1 MYILEKIAVT
11 TFPLLLTLPLVR
23 IAILTPLAQRMN
35 AFRLINLLYPYILK
49 KKILKRTKTRIVIPF
64 FPCCFSL
71 KLLHLFLYFLFFY
84 PFLDSIPRFLEF
96 CSNERQTL
104 SSVDIPGFC
113 LSLANCPRCTCLRM
127 KAKGPRRLEACGW
140 RVLLVPDS
148 VSPPLSC
155 FRSLSAIISI
165 TTAAATTSTAL
176 WSRFLNTR
184 GKLSYLYTHG
194 NRIVFRLLPSFS
206 CFSYS
211 PNGIC

>member
-1 MYILEKIAVT
+1 MFI
-11 TFPLLLTLPLVR
+11 PLSYCLTL
-23 IAILTPLAQRMN
+23 
-35 AFRLINLLYPYILK
+35 LY
-49 KKILKRTKTRIVIPF
+49 
-64 FPCCFSL
+64 
-71 KLLHLFLYFLFFY
+71 LFLYFFFLID
-84 PFLDSIPRFLEF
+84 PFLDSIPRLLEF
-96 CSNERQTL
+96 WSNERQTL

-176 WSRFLNTR
+176 RSRFLNTR

-194 NRIVFRLLPSFS
+194 NRIVFRLLSPSSLLPVSFS
-206 CFSYS
+206 YFSYS
-211 PNGIC
+211 PNGIY